1 MIRKIH
7 DVKSISAKR
16 REELRK
22 QAYEAFQAGITGH
35 SFAKQHKIYAETV
48 YSWYRKFA
56 VQGES
61 AIKEQKRGPERNTG
75 ALLNSRQMKKLQK
88 TVIGTTPDQ
97 LKIFCLLRGRL
108 QKYEG
113 NPTCDFECDFFS
125 LN

>member
-97 LKIFCLLRGRL
+97 LKFPFALWSSKAL
-108 QKYEG
+108 QVYIEETWHVK
-113 NPTCDFECDFFS
+113 P
-125 LN
+125 